1 MDNFFVLRILDN
13 FEWFFNKLGVD
24 YQNMRRILQLKLVM
38 DSRRVPT
45 ILGSSKKADEEGN
58 SFIKS
63 LWIYSLMSLV
73 VVPFVYMKLNYMLQ
87 MSIVFGILMFMIMT
101 SLISDFSG
109 VLLDI
114 RDKNIILS
122 KPVEN
127 KTLSM
132 AKTIHVLIY
141 LFLITISLAII
152 PLVTALLRQGILF
165 FILFLLEIIFMD
177 LFIVALTALLY
188 LLILKFFDGE
198 KLKDIINYVQI
209 GLSIAIAVGYQF
221 IGRLFNFIHFKVI
234 FCPKW
239 WQYFIIPTWFA
250 APFELVLHHSRNI
263 YFVIFTILGIIVPVI
278 SIISYIKLMPS
289 FERNLQKLNNS
300 NGKTK
305 KGKNRIFKFV
315 SNIICPNKE
324 DRVFFRFALDMFNN
338 ERQFKLR
345 VYPSLAL
352 SAIFPFIFILNDLR
366 GSSIHA
372 VVSSKSYF
380 NIYFCALFIPTVIMM
395 IKYSESYKG
404 AWIYGTVP
412 IKDFT
417 STIKSFIKAFVIRL
431 LIPIYLFDSIIF
443 TFVFGFRI
451 VPDLV
456 IVFLNFILITIIC
469 SKILIT
475 GLPFSQPY
483 GTEEKSQGV
492 VAIPIMIIVGVL
504 CLIHFI
510 CAPLNCGLLL
520 YGITI
525 FIINIIAWK
534 MLKFNFEL

>member
-13 FEWFFNKLGVD
+13 FEWLFNKLGVD
-24 YQNMRRILQLKLVM
+24 YHIMRRILQLKLVM

-73 VVPFVYMKLNYMLQ
+73 VVPFVYMKINYMLQ

-141 LFLITISLAII
+141 LFLITMSLAII
-152 PLVTALLRQGILF
+152 PLVTALLRQGVLF
-165 FILFLLEIIFMD
+165 FILFLFEIIFMN

-221 IGRLFNFIHFKVI
+221 IGRLFNFINLKVV

-250 APFELVLHHSRNI
+250 APFELIIHNSRNV
-263 YFVIFTILGIIVPVI
+263 YFITFTMLGILVPVI

-305 KGKNRIFKFV
+305 KENTRISKLV
-315 SNIICPNKE
+315 ANIICPNRE
-324 DRVFFRFALDMFNN
+324 ERVFFRFSLDMFNN

-352 SAIFPFIFILNDLR
+352 AFIFPFIFILNDLR
-366 GSSIHA
+366 YSSFHA
-372 VVSSKSYF
+372 IASSKEYF

-395 IKYSESYKG
+395 IKHSECYKG
-404 AWIYGTVP
+404 AWIYGILP
-412 IKDFT
+412 IKNFT
-417 STIKSFIKAFVIRL
+417 AAIKSVIKAFVIRL
-431 LIPIYLFDSIIF
+431 LLPIYIIDSIIF
-443 TFVFGFRI
+443 TLFFGARI
-451 VPDLV
+451 IPDLV
-456 IVFLNFILITIIC
+456 IVFLNFILLTIIC

-483 GTEEKSQGV
+483 GTDEKSQGV

-510 CAPLNCGLLL
+510 CEPLIYGLLL

-525 FIINIIAWK
+525 FIIDIIAWK